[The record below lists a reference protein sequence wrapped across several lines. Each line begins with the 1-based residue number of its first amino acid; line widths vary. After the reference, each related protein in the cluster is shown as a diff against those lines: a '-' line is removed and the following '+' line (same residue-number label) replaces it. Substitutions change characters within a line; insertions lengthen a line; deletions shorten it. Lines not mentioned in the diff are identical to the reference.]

1 MLVKDVM
8 SRKVIF
14 CTLSDTA
21 QAAARRM
28 KLYRVGAL
36 PVTSD
41 FLNAKLE
48 GIVTDRDLCCNVIA
62 DARLAEETKIAE
74 VMTRNTVT
82 CAPENTLEDCEA
94 LMQEHQIRRIPVVD
108 NQGRCIGII
117 AQADIALHAPAGIV
131 AKTLA
136 EISKSIGTGQE
147 AWAADA

>member
-28 KLYRVGAL
+28 KLHRVGAL
-36 PVTSD
+36 PVVSD

-48 GIVTDRDLCCNVIA
+48 GIVTDRDLCCSVIA
-62 DARLAEETKIAE
+62 GAMLAEKTKIAE
-74 VMTRNTVT
+74 VMTRNPVT
-82 CAPENTLEDCEA
+82 CTPENTLEDCEA

-136 EISKSIGTGQE
+136 EISKSIGTGRE

>member
-1 MLVKDVM
+1 M
-8 SRKVIF
+8 I
-14 CTLSDTA
+14 
-21 QAAARRM
+21 
-28 KLYRVGAL
+28 
-36 PVTSD
+36 
-41 FLNAKLE
+41 
-48 GIVTDRDLCCNVIA
+48 
-62 DARLAEETKIAE
+62 
-74 VMTRNTVT
+74 

-94 LMQEHQIRRIPVVD
+94 LMQDHQIRRIPVVD

>member
-48 GIVTDRDLCCNVIA
+48 GIVTDRDLCCSVIA

-74 VMTRNTVT
+74 VMTRNTVI

-94 LMQEHQIRRIPVVD
+94 LMQDHQIRRIPVVD

>member
-36 PVTSD
+36 PVVSD
-41 FLNAKLE
+41 FLNAKLK
-48 GIVTDRDLCCNVIA
+48 GIVTDRDLCCSVIVGA
-62 DARLAEETKIAE
+62 MLAEKTKIAE
-74 VMTRNTVT
+74 VMTRNPVT
-82 CAPENTLEDCEA
+82 CTPENTLEDCEA
-94 LMQEHQIRRIPVVD
+94 LMQEHQIRRIPVVE

-136 EISKSIGTGQE
+136 EISKSIGTGRE
-147 AWAADA
+147 AWAVDA